1 MRYIGFDMGD
11 GESAVAAF
19 EHGSGIEPVVLPLC
33 GVRSLLSAVGMREGE
48 IVIGERAYTDA
59 LADQLSVRFKSRYTT
74 DPASYDDI
82 LRFVRGVLRDLINSG
97 YFSGDDQF
105 IVGCPAGW
113 NAADRSRY
121 HDLLLKAGVREP
133 QVISES
139 RAAFLYAK
147 YAHTVA
153 LDLDVL
159 NESALVV
166 DIGSSTLDYA
176 YIVDGRE
183 TGIGTFGETAL
194 GGGILDAALLR
205 HAVQKNKQREQ
216 IENVFR
222 ESRSW
227 YSYCEIEARRIKEEY
242 FTRLNT
248 ETAPVVRKQ
257 LRICYDGMQKLT
269 LEFNNDL
276 AQALTTEPLEEL
288 DGHSFEN
295 AVRASLQNAVKLTAN
310 RPPRLLLLTGG
321 ASRMPFIRE
330 LCQEVFTQAVI
341 VSCPEPEFS
350 IAKGLAY
357 AGWVDENLTLFR
369 KAIQDEIT
377 KELIAEITAEAIPSL
392 LPSVSR
398 CLARLIIDEAA
409 LPLMEQWRRGGIR
422 TLEELE
428 SQMTERMERVLVSP
442 VAQEA
447 LAPAVAMWLNQLT
460 MQLQGLIDPICD
472 RFDVP
477 RKQMQLN
484 MTASGTGGFALK
496 PANWIGLPAMG
507 TMLGTVI
514 TLITGLLCG
523 GGGIALVA
531 AGPLGFLAGAVIGLL
546 ASLLGWTALSKWVKK
561 MDLPLIMRKIPIDK
575 RVNSEQSLHELE
587 TKILSVISPEDSAF
601 YQQLVSGVSSA
612 FSAHVHAVA
621 QAAEI
626 PIE

>member
-19 EHGSGIEPVVLPLC
+19 ENGSGIEPVILPLC

-74 DPASYDDI
+74 DPTSYEDI
-82 LRFVRGVLRDLINSG
+82 SRFVRGVLRDLINSG

-113 NAADRSRY
+113 NSAARNRY
-121 HDLLLKAGVREP
+121 RELLLKAGVRQP

-153 LDLDVL
+153 LDLDIL

-205 HAVQKNKQREQ
+205 HAVENSRDSEQ
-216 IENVFR
+216 IKAVFA

-227 YSYCEIEARRIKEEY
+227 YSYCEIEARRVKEEY
-242 FTRLNT
+242 FTRLSS
-248 ETAPVVRKQ
+248 ETAPSVKKQ
-257 LRICYDGMQKLT
+257 LRICYDGMQKLA
-269 LEFNNDL
+269 LEINNEL
-276 AQALTTEPLEEL
+276 AEKLITQPIPEL
-288 DGHSFEN
+288 DGQSFEN
-295 AVRASLQNAVKLTAN
+295 AVRASLEHAARLTAE

-321 ASRMPFIRE
+321 ASRMPFFRE
-330 LCQEVFTQAVI
+330 LCQDVFENAVV

-357 AGWVDENLTLFR
+357 AGWVDENLSLFR
-369 KAIQDEIT
+369 RAIQEEIT
-377 KELIAEITAEAIPSL
+377 EERIAKIANEAIPSL
-392 LPSVSR
+392 LPSVAR
-398 CLARLIIDEAA
+398 CLAKLIVDEAA
-409 LPLMEQWRRGGIR
+409 LPLMEQWKRGGIR
-422 TLEELE
+422 TIRELE
-428 SQMTERMERVLVSP
+428 TQMTDRMERVLASP
-442 VAQEA
+442 LAQEA
-447 LAPAVAMWLNQLT
+447 LAPAVAMWLDNLT
-460 MQLQGLIDPICD
+460 AKLQGLIDPICD

-477 RKQMQLN
+477 RRQMQLN
-484 MTASGTGGFALK
+484 MTASGAGGVALK
-496 PANWIGLPAMG
+496 PANWVGLPAVG
-507 TMLGTVI
+507 TMLGTMV
-514 TLITGLLCG
+514 TLITGLICG

-531 AGPLGFLAGAVIGLL
+531 TGPLGFLAGAVIGML
-546 ASLLGWTALSKWVKK
+546 ASLLGWTAISSWLMR
-561 MDLPLIMRKIPIDK
+561 MDLPLIMRRIPIEK
-575 RVNSEQSLHELE
+575 RLRSEQTLHDLQKRI
-587 TKILSVISPEDSAF
+587 TAVISPEDSAF
-601 YQQLVSGVSSA
+601 RKQLVSGFSSA
-612 FSAHVHAVA
+612 FSAHVYAVA